1 MLKKAVM
8 VAVGGCLAFIASA
21 ETYERVAYIESTGTQ
36 WIDTGV
42 IANARR
48 TRYEAHFMVLE
59 APSAEVGLFG
69 GAYTSLNPVSGSY
82 VETAALDHN
91 KQSSCAVINATT
103 FKPKL
108 VFGSGSGYEA
118 SYTARTQYALRPKQS
133 AMVVLHA
140 PNNVSTSLGHDSYV
154 KTMNDTDVCNA
165 YIGNVNIVHKVG
177 EANGEL
183 LTASGSMAKI
193 RWYAFR
199 IFRDEELVADFLP
212 VRRNDGVYGFYETLT
227 EAFFPSEGEDAFV
240 GPTYADWR
248 DSDATAISD
257 VSHWSVT
264 PTADTVLRIPANKS
278 VAATTSE
285 EVTFLNGTAGLE
297 LADPSAEFAFSNLT
311 TTVTVT
317 GPLFGRGTVR
327 NVGSS
332 SSVQLATD
340 NSMFDGTFA
349 VSNGATR
356 LKHWWGL
363 GQTNRVDVYE
373 DGSSRIFYL
382 DTVSSWQ
389 TKNNWHIQR
398 AYNSSQNANFSLL
411 ASGVT
416 FQGEV
421 HLYNGEIWFVNSGQN
436 CTFTGPVVSHGSG
449 TVRFVANVTINGE
462 EKEFGLNAMA
472 VKGASGRV
480 GAAIHTTA
488 KVADRSKSP
497 ATWMNFGLGNG
508 SNTASPMKF
517 AFDVANAFDE
527 DAGFLFRY
535 GAGSDGNTETG
546 VLDLNGLDQRVGR
559 LGTYICQTDQFAGT
573 QDWSDMK
580 ISSPVG
586 KPAMLTVG
594 DTCQFGHGATE
605 TGNKKQWA
613 NTFPGSICGSAS
625 LTLATLET
633 IEAPGR
639 IIFRSAKSD
648 TDGALIARRGTIV
661 IESTAAFSNL
671 SSVVVSG
678 SGLMK
683 VETADVGNANEDFFV
698 CVSNAESSARLEI
711 VDGVTLKARTSC
723 MNGVWLDA
731 GLYSSAASEGVKAC
745 KWLAG
750 DGILDVAE
758 YGGPKG
764 MILIFR

>member
-398 AYNSSQNANFSLL
+398 AYNSSQNANFYLL

-661 IESTAAFSNL
+661 IESTAAFENL
-671 SSVVVSG
+671 TAMEATGEGQIVLNTSQIATTSENGLDVLALTNRAASSGVP
-678 SGLMK
+678 L
-683 VETADVGNANEDFFV
+683 TIAAD
-698 CVSNAESSARLEI
+698 C
-711 VDGVTLKARTSC
+711 TLTARTAVFGDG
-723 MNGVWLDA
+723 NWLQP
-731 GLYSSAASEGVKAC
+731 GTYTSANRPKYI
-745 KWLAG
+745 AG
-750 DGILDVAE
+750 DGSLVVKE
-758 YGGPKG
+758 YGGKPG
-764 MILIFR
+764 LMLILR